1 MNGNS
6 GELSLSA
13 VRAKRARLAP
23 LPASERSS
31 FPPHEYDFTQAPNP
45 STPSRG
51 ASPNPGHTPRFD
63 PWRMAAAI
71 KLRSRIIGR
80 VAGVTS
86 VVAAIAAFLLTDYRV
101 RMTLIAQAADTSLSS
116 AAETEAY
123 RPHSF
128 NVQTLVNL
136 MSSTELQRRVAAK
149 LSASEDSLRG
159 SVAVELVPN
168 TDIVALTVSGKS
180 KKPLVA
186 VANLFGEEAVALGR
200 ELQSSESARM
210 EKFCREKLI
219 ALDQQLSQANAELI
233 RFQNAESLADPEA
246 ERQGY
251 IKQLTDIMARSD
263 NGRIEAELLDLQ
275 VNSLQT
281 ELLQRNPVSEKL
293 ESARNKL
300 TDLTG
305 RYTEIHPTVQSQ
317 RKLIA
322 ELERQAAAA
331 GETALSSA
339 KYSDSP
345 QVAALYVRYMD
356 LQTRKMTVQRELTEL
371 AKLNESLRRKVTGLS
386 GNGLQ
391 YANLKAQVDGL
402 QKSRALLATRQ
413 REAQLYQDHAQGY
426 CTIFAPAK
434 LKDVEGATRWFNGF
448 LAALAGLIL
457 GAGGA
462 SLVVVG
468 QEVTGGKLKTAAD
481 VKRVT
486 GLPLLAALGDL
497 EKMSP
502 EEKDSWAFRT
512 WTAISG
518 QLNPTPN
525 HGIVCG
531 FISAGASE
539 GRSTWIRL
547 LADAAKKRGLQ
558 VLTIAAGA
566 TTTATTT
573 QPSAE
578 TTETGTAN
586 TAGRNA
592 DSHLD
597 LPLPLGAQDP
607 QHSQI
612 TLPGGVW
619 NLAHRKEWQN
629 TLAHLRQM
637 DNLVV
642 LIELPPASLSESV
655 LMAESL
661 PQVIWLADSGKSSAR
676 ETRQQLETLRHGRC
690 RLAGAVL
697 NHEPKPMF
705 EL

>member
-13 VRAKRARLAP
+13 VRAKRASVTSRPAHEQSSLPP
-23 LPASERSS
+23 L
-31 FPPHEYDFTQAPNP
+31 EYDFTSSADSSAQ
-45 STPSRG
+45 SRS
-51 ASPNPGHTPRFD
+51 ASPNPGRAPRFD
-63 PWRMAAAI
+63 PWRMAAALKAHSQFI
-71 KLRSRIIGR
+71 WS
-80 VAGVTS
+80 VAGATAVL
-86 VVAAIAAFLLTDYRV
+86 AAIVVFLISDYRV
-101 RMTLIAQAADTSLSS
+101 RMTLIAREAGASLSS

-123 RPHSF
+123 RPHPF
-128 NVQTLVNL
+128 NAQTLVNL
-136 MSSTELQRRVAAK
+136 MSSTELLRRVASK
-149 LSASEDSLRG
+149 SSESEDSLRG
-159 SVAVELVPN
+159 RVSVELVPN
-168 TDIVALTVSGKS
+168 TDIVGLKVSGKS

-186 VANLFGEEAVALGR
+186 LANLFGDEAVALGR
-200 ELQSSESARM
+200 ELQSSESAQM
-210 EKFCREKLI
+210 EKFCREKLV
-219 ALDQQLSQANAELI
+219 ALDQQLAQANGELI
-233 RFQNAESLADPEA
+233 RFQNAANLADPEA

-251 IKQLTDIMARSD
+251 VKQLTDMLARSD
-263 NGRIEAELLDLQ
+263 NAHIEAELLDLQ
-275 VNSLQT
+275 VNALQT

-293 ESARNKL
+293 EGARNKL

-317 RKLIA
+317 RKLIT
-322 ELERQAAAA
+322 ELEKQVVSA

-339 KYSDSP
+339 KYSDNP
-345 QVAALYVRYMD
+345 QVASLYVRYMD
-356 LQTRKMTVQRELTEL
+356 LQTRKMTVQREMTEL
-371 AKLNESLRRKVTGLS
+371 AKLKESLQKKVTGLS
-386 GNGLQ
+386 ENGLR

-402 QKSRALLATRQ
+402 QKSRALLANRQ
-413 REAQLYQDHAQGY
+413 REAQLYQEHAQGY
-426 CTIFAPAK
+426 YRVFAPAK
-434 LKDVEGATRWFNGF
+434 LQDVDSATRWFNAF
-448 LAALAGLIL
+448 LGALAGIL
-457 GAGGA
+457 LGLGGA
-462 SLVVVG
+462 ALVVVG

-486 GLPLLAALGDL
+486 GLPVLAALGDL

-502 EEKDSWAFRT
+502 EEKDAWAFRT

-518 QLNPTPN
+518 QLNPSPN
-525 HGIVCG
+525 HGLVCG

-558 VLTIAAGA
+558 VMTIAAG
-566 TTTATTT
+566 TTATATTT
-573 QPSAE
+573 DPA
-578 TTETGTAN
+578 GN
-586 TAGRNA
+586 TAGTDTA
-592 DSHLD
+592 TTASSKPESFSDI
-597 LPLPLGAQDP
+597 PLPLAARDS
-607 QHSQI
+607 QHSEI
-612 TLPGGVW
+612 SLPGAVW
-619 NLAHRKEWQN
+619 NLARRKEWQN

-642 LIELPPASLSESV
+642 LIELPPASLPESV